1 MIIVGYQG
9 IGKSTLANKKIG
21 VLKSHSYID
30 LESGNFFR
38 YNSGGTLEREERW
51 YKSYCNIAIHLH
63 GQGFNVFTSSHAA
76 VRQELLARMAQTHE
90 IKKLDV
96 VIVAPSLKLKSS
108 WIEKLKDRYETSKSE
123 KDYKAYKNAEDC
135 YTSNIKDLTNDVFPA
150 IVITD
155 MDYDLYD
162 MLSSYQELMSKMTN
176 SKKPYRAIFPSGSS
190 VRFGDI
196 QTVERAKIENQSDV
210 PEDNDAVIMD

>member
-9 IGKSTLANKKIG
+9 IGKSTLANKKLG

-38 YNSGGTLEREERW
+38 YNSGGTLEREDRW

-63 GQGFNVFTSSHAA
+63 NQGFNVFTSSHAA
-76 VRQELLARMAQTHE
+76 VRQELLDRMTQTHE

-96 VIVAPSLKLKSS
+96 VIVAPSLELKSQ
-108 WIEKLKDRYETSKSE
+108 WIEKLKDRYEASKSP
-123 KDYKAYKNAEDC
+123 KDHKAYAKDC
-135 YTSNIKDLTNDVFPA
+135 YTPNIKDLMNDAFPT
-150 IVITD
+150 IVIKD

-162 MLSSYQELMSKMTN
+162 MLSSYQELMSKMADI
-176 SKKPYRAIFPSGSS
+176 KKPYQVLFPSGASL
-190 VRFGDI
+190 RFGNTR
-196 QTVERAKIENQSDV
+196 TVERVKTENQPDV
-210 PEDNDAVIMD
+210 PEDDDAVIMD